1 MLTYRVYRLYDI
13 ANPSSKHRDE
23 ILSHSLHYDS
33 STINAPAVFAFEH
46 PVQELLLPPC
56 TGPRTTGEE
65 EGKGGRGGEMKY
77 LTSFMV
83 NPLCKNIPVVTDH
96 SFSPNQQSF
105 SRKHPSDFSPFASL
119 PPLCQ
124 SEHSVNRLFLSI
136 HTII

>member
-33 STINAPAVFAFEH
+33 STINAPDVFAFEH

-65 EGKGGRGGEMKY
+65 GGERREERRDEV
-77 LTSFMV
+77 F
-83 NPLCKNIPVVTDH
+83 NIIYG
-96 SFSPNQQSF
+96 
-105 SRKHPSDFSPFASL
+105 RSPFAKTY
-119 PPLCQ
+119 
-124 SEHSVNRLFLSI
+124 LS
-136 HTII
+136 